1 MVRRNLKLQ
10 SAMEYLMTYGWAILI
25 IGVVLGTLFALG
37 VFSGTNLLG
46 TFCTATTGYYC
57 QSPVLTSSNSQLA
70 FNFGQDSGTTWDA
83 WALSASTGTS
93 YDANAPTSQTYTNL
107 VSGAQVPV
115 IIPLSSIL
123 GNSISIGTPFS
134 GSIWATYC
142 TTGAGCTPNLVS
154 EVATINIKSS

>member
-93 YDANAPTSQTYTNL
+93 YDANAPTSNTYTNL

-115 IIPLSSIL
+115 TIPLSSLL

-142 TTGAGCTPNLVS
+142 TTGAGCSPNLVS